1 MNYYL
6 IAWCY
11 LRWRLFYYYFFCNG
25 SNIYFAST
33 MCFLIH
39 SLVFSF
45 LSIVHCKPVKCVKT
59 NFINI
64 NTEFYRRDV
73 ITFSIFFGNI
83 FGFNMS
89 LPCCK
94 SNSYNRKSLNYYIV
108 SMHFLNRTHAWV
120 EYSCNSF

>member
-1 MNYYL
+1 
-6 IAWCY
+6 
-11 LRWRLFYYYFFCNG
+11 
-25 SNIYFAST
+25 

-108 SMHFLNRTHAWV
+108 SMHFLNRTHAWA